1 MTVVIDDPLI
11 AGMAIARTLPLHESS
26 RRLRQLYPECPRVYG
41 VAVMSDLTRRRWWP
55 LHEALTTE
63 RLGEMFRIGAGEM
76 GSPVA
81 AAQQLAAT
89 MANVV
94 IGRVIPLIA
103 LEGRAWDTGLENLWV
118 HVDSEGA
125 IDWVG
130 VVDPTLR
137 ALPDDPFFR
146 AREERQ
152 SRGAREERQSR
163 GAREERESKGAREE
177 RESKGAREEQ
187 EGRRAREK
195 QEGRRAREKQ
205 EGRRGRADMGAA
217 CFARDGMVRLPSE
230 AALTTWVAHRSHRAL
245 EPLFASIDDVSGGA
259 ISQASMWHI
268 AGAAVV
274 GAATHVP
281 LLARSSEVKSMR
293 RAQAVL
299 DSLVGFGLPVRG
311 GSRLRGGK
319 GLLN

>member
-1 MTVVIDDPLI
+1 MTILVDDPLI
-11 AGMAIARTLPLHESS
+11 AGMAIGRTLPLHESS
-26 RRLRQLYPECPRVYG
+26 RRLRELYPECPRVYG

-55 LHEALTTE
+55 LEEALTSE
-63 RLGEMFRIGAGEM
+63 RLAEMFSIGALEM
-76 GSPVA
+76 DSPVA

-89 MANVV
+89 LAHVV
-94 IGRVIPLIA
+94 IGRVIPLLV

-146 AREERQ
+146 AREDRHA
-152 SRGAREERQSR
+152 GDA
-163 GAREERESKGAREE
+163 K
-177 RESKGAREEQ
+177 
-187 EGRRAREK
+187 
-195 QEGRRAREKQ
+195 
-205 EGRRGRADMGAA
+205 AA
-217 CFARDGMVRLPSE
+217 HFARDGMVALPSE

-245 EPLFASIDDVSGGA
+245 GPLFGKIFDVSGGA
-259 ISQASMWHI
+259 VSMWSMWHI
-268 AGAAVV
+268 VGAAVV

-281 LLARSSEVKSMR
+281 LLARSSELTSMR
-293 RAQAVL
+293 RGQAVL
-299 DSLVGFGLPVRG
+299 DALVSFGLPVRG
-311 GSRLRGGK
+311 GSRPREGK